1 MSKLTSY
8 QRLPHAQDCD
18 CSVCWSR
25 REMAKHAPSPST
37 RCAQCRPASARPIR
51 TLQMGRVGGAWKPLV
66 SEWTVEPAFICEKHT
81 PPDRPTKWWSVI
93 YDSGKPTP
101 YVPIHEPFELVG

>member
-1 MSKLTSY
+1 MSKPTSY

-25 REMAKHAPSPST
+25 REMAKPARSQSIP
-37 RCAQCRPASARPIR
+37 CAQCRPASARPIR

-81 PPDRPTKWWSVI
+81 PPDRPAKWWSVA
-93 YDSGKPTP
+93 YQDSTSAPS
-101 YVPIHEPFELVG
+101 EQFPF

>member
-1 MSKLTSY
+1 MSKPTSY
-8 QRLPHAQDCD
+8 QRLPHAQDCA

-25 REMAKHAPSPST
+25 REMARHAPSPST
-37 RCAQCRPASARPIR
+37 RCAHCRPASARPIR

-81 PPDRPTKWWSVI
+81 PPDRPAKWWSVA
-93 YDSGKPTP
+93 YQDSTSAPS
-101 YVPIHEPFELVG
+101 EQFPF